1 MALFCFLTR
10 RRYDEHGG
18 KEKESNILQQIYII
32 MEIEKIVSTVREK
45 VGNTDFS
52 AQTIQKYVELNPV
65 ADGQE
70 PDEAYFTKAV
80 DFVKA
85 MQGQYNHDFST
96 KFAEAKKNL
105 LTEDTF
111 KNLSA
116 EQIAEVKKLIEG
128 LKPAGKG
135 PEISPQESE
144 EVKALKAEIA
154 KLTERLD
161 NGDKAKQQAEL
172 LQKVKA
178 AMKEQKASDDYV
190 LDNTL
195 RGVELDVTKSVEDL
209 TKEYLAKYDAE
220 YLKCRGAG
228 APPRL
233 SSGGGSGEETAL
245 KARFKKKAQKEGWG
259 KKN

>member
-1 MALFCFLTR
+1 MPEMQRAQGR
-10 RRYDEHGG
+10 GG
-18 KEKESNILQQIYII
+18 KSGIANQIYKI
-32 MEIEKIVSTVREK
+32 MEIEKIVSTVQEK

-65 ADGQE
+65 AEGQE

-111 KNLSA
+111 KNMPA
-116 EQIAEVKKLIEG
+116 EQLAEVKKLIEG
-128 LKPAGKG
+128 LKPNSTSGQQG
-135 PEISPQESE
+135 SE
-144 EVKALKAEIA
+144 EVKALKEQI
-154 KLTERLD
+154 KQLTDRLD

-172 LQKVKA
+172 LQKVRA

-195 RGVELDVTKSVEDL
+195 RGAELDVTKTVEDL
-209 TKEYLAKYDAE
+209 TKEYLAKYDVE

-228 APPRL
+228 APPRIG
-233 SSGGGSGEETAL
+233 GGGSGQGDTWL
-245 KARFKKKAQKEGWG
+245 DQQFKKKAAREGWG
-259 KKN
+259 KKD